1 MFGWGTLWC
10 LTAQEGSLVGE
21 YLFPDWG
28 RKEVPFSILVTNAD
42 LSSFFCALLTLL
54 LATSLYLSLHST
66 YLSPM
71 SAKC

>member
-1 MFGWGTLWC
+1 
-10 LTAQEGSLVGE
+10 
-21 YLFPDWG
+21 
-28 RKEVPFSILVTNAD
+28 
-42 LSSFFCALLTLL
+42 LLTLL